1 MNNVSLCV
9 NDVCDDCPTFKPSYY
24 HLKRCAEGKGAI
36 INLIKIKCANSDL
49 CAYIRTFIK
58 KIRRMINN

>member
-9 NDVCDDCPTFKPSYY
+9 NDVCDDYPMFKPSYY

-36 INLIKIKCANSDL
+36 INSIKIKCV
-49 CAYIRTFIK
+49 K
-58 KIRRMINN
+58 KE